1 MKRIQS
7 YLLGFGLFA
16 SVALP
21 VQAQESPKEEDFF
34 KILKVSA
41 PEGTLLEVGGLA
53 MLPNGDLGV
62 ATRRGDV
69 WIVENPTSRKPY
81 FRRFASGLHE
91 ILGLAYKDGALYCA
105 QRGELTKMVD
115 TNKDGKAD
123 LFETVY
129 AWPLSGHYHEYSFG
143 PKIAPDGGFFVTGNV
158 AFGDEEWWRGESRV
172 PYRGWTM
179 KIYEDGRMEPW
190 ATGMRSPAG
199 LGMINGE
206 FFYADNQGDWQGSG
220 GITHVTK
227 GAFTGHPA
235 GLKWTNLPGSPLKLT
250 TEQLYARVSPRQDK
264 NAAGRYIKPE
274 NVVKETPDL
283 LFEAKK
289 QIPDIKLPSVW
300 LPHGILGISNAE
312 IVEIPKGAFGPFE
325 RQLLVSDQGMSKIS
339 RVFMEKINGE
349 FQGAAFDFR
358 NGFQSG
364 VLRMAW
370 APDGSLFAGE
380 TNRGW
385 GSAGTANEGL
395 QRLVWNG
402 QLPFEMRAVRAMP
415 DGFEVEFTKPVDRA
429 LAEDLGSYKVESF
442 IYKYQPV
449 YGSPPTNKETH
460 ALKGIQLSADGL
472 KARVVVDNLRKNY
485 IHQLTLDG
493 VRAAEGSHSLVHPI
507 AYYTLNNIPEGT
519 KLALSE
525 TSTRNSATVP
535 PAKKGVIPLAKPGA
549 KTGVTKAL
557 PKGKLVANL
566 SAPTYD
572 EVKGLLARHT
582 CLACHNT
589 EKRQVGPAYQAVAKR
604 NYTNDQIV
612 NLIYNPKPQN
622 WPDYATEMPAMPQVP
637 KADALKIAAWINSL
651 SKADEAK
658 AAEKP

>member
-1 MKRIQS
+1 MNQYRFF
-7 YLLGFGLFA
+7 LLTFCLLA
-16 SVALP
+16 AIPLR
-21 VQAQESPKEEDFF
+21 AQESPKEEDFF

-41 PEGTLLEVGGLA
+41 PEGTLLEVGGLV

-91 ILGLAYKDGALYCA
+91 VLGLAYKDGALYCA

-143 PKIAPDGGFFVTGNV
+143 PKIAPDGGFFVTANV

-179 KIYEDGRMEPW
+179 KIYEDGRLEPW

-199 LGMINGE
+199 PGMINGE
-206 FFYADNQGDWQGSG
+206 FFYTDNQGDWHGSG
-220 GITHVTK
+220 GVYHVTK

-235 GLKWTNLPGSPLKLT
+235 GLKWTGLPGSPLKLT
-250 TEQLYARVSPRQDK
+250 TEQLYARVGPRQDK

-274 NVVKETPDL
+274 NVVNETPE
-283 LFEAKK
+283 LFFQVKK
-289 QIPDIKLPSVW
+289 DIPVVKLPSVW
-300 LPHGILGISNAE
+300 LPHGILGISNSE
-312 IVEIPKGAFGPFE
+312 IVEIPKGTFGPFE
-325 RQLLVSDQGMSKIS
+325 GQLLVGDQGMSKIS
-339 RVFMEKINGE
+339 RVFMEKVNGE

-370 APDGSLFAGE
+370 APDGSLFVGE

-395 QRLVWNG
+395 QRLAWNG
-402 QLPFEMRAVRAMP
+402 RLPFEMRAVRAMP
-415 DGFEVEFTKPVDRA
+415 DGFEVEFTKPVERA
-429 LAEDLGSYKVESF
+429 SAEDLASYKVESF
-442 IYKYQPV
+442 IYKYHPV
-449 YGSPPTNKETH
+449 YGSPTINKETH
-460 ALKGIQLSADGL
+460 AVKGVQLSADGR
-472 KARVVVDNLRKNY
+472 KARLVVDNLRQNY

-493 VRAAEGSHSLVHPI
+493 VRATEGAHSLVHPI
-507 AYYTLNNIPEGT
+507 AYYTLNAIPEGQ
-519 KLALSE
+519 KLALSGV
-525 TSTRNSATVP
+525 STRNSSTAA
-535 PAKKGVIPLAKPGA
+535 PAKKSATTPAKAGTKTSATA
-549 KTGVTKAL
+549 KAA
-557 PKGKLVANL
+557 PKGELVAK
-566 SAPTYD
+566 APTYD
-572 EVKGLLARHT
+572 EVKGLLSRHT

-589 EKRQVGPAYQAVAKR
+589 DKRQVGPAYRAVAKR
-604 NYTNDQIV
+604 GYTNDQIV
-612 NLIYNPKPQN
+612 ELIYNPKPQN
-622 WPDYATEMPAMPQVP
+622 WPDYATEMPPMPQVP
-637 KADALKIAAWINSL
+637 KADAQKIAAWINSL
-651 SKADEAK
+651 SPTANAK